1 MNVNATATVPVVTID
16 GPGGSGKGTVSQLL
30 AARLAWHY
38 LDSGALYRAVGL
50 AAQEKEVRFDD
61 AAALAH
67 LARVADIRFEP
78 QAGGQPARV
87 WLDGRDV
94 SDVLRTEETGCLASR
109 VAQFPAVREA
119 LLDKQ
124 RDFRRQPGLVADGR
138 DMGTTV
144 FPEAILKVFLTAS
157 PEVRAERRYKQL
169 KEKGLDVILSRLLG
183 EIRERDARDA
193 ARQASPLRPAADA
206 ELLDTSSLSIAQAV
220 EMIFRRLQQ
229 RL

>member
-1 MNVNATATVPVVTID
+1 MTIPVVTID

-50 AAQEKEVRFDD
+50 AAQGRGIDFDD
-61 AAALAH
+61 EVALAR
-67 LARVADIRFEP
+67 LAREADICFEP
-78 QAGGQPARV
+78 QPGGQPARV
-87 WLDGRDV
+87 RLDGRDV
-94 SDVLRTEETGCLASR
+94 SDVLRTEKTGCLASR
-109 VAQFPAVREA
+109 VAQIGAVREA

-124 RDFRRQPGLVADGR
+124 RDFRRRPGLVADGR

-144 FPEAILKVFLTAS
+144 FPEAVLKVFLTAS

-169 KEKGLDVILSRLLG
+169 KEKGLDVTLPGLLG

-193 ARQASPLRPAADA
+193 ARQASPLIAAVDA
-206 ELLDTSSLSIAQAV
+206 EILDTSGLSITQTV
-220 EMIFRRLQQ
+220 GTIFRRLQQ

>member
-1 MNVNATATVPVVTID
+1 MSAGMTIPVVTID

-50 AAQEKEVRFDD
+50 AAQGRGIDFDD
-61 AAALAH
+61 EVALAR
-67 LARVADIRFEP
+67 LAREADICFEP
-78 QAGGQPARV
+78 QPGGQPARV
-87 WLDGRDV
+87 RLDGRDV
-94 SDVLRTEETGCLASR
+94 SDVLRTEKTGCLASR
-109 VAQFPAVREA
+109 VAQIGAVREA

-124 RDFRRQPGLVADGR
+124 REFRRRPGLVAEGR
-138 DMGTTV
+138 VMGRTV
-144 FPEAILKVFLTAS
+144 VPEAVLKVFLTAS

-169 KEKGLDVILSRLLG
+169 KEKGLDVTLPGLLG

-193 ARQASPLRPAADA
+193 ARQASPLIAAVDA
-206 ELLDTSSLSIAQAV
+206 EILDTSGLSITQTV
-220 EMIFRRLQQ
+220 GTIFRRLQQ

>member
-1 MNVNATATVPVVTID
+1 MTIPVVTID

-50 AAQEKEVRFDD
+50 AAQEQGVHLDD
-61 AAALAH
+61 PAALAR
-67 LARVADIRFEP
+67 LARGVDIRFEP
-78 QAGGQPARV
+78 QADGRPAGV
-87 WLDGRDV
+87 WVDGRDV
-94 SDVLRTEETGCLASR
+94 GDVLRTEETGRLASQ
-109 VAQFPAVREA
+109 VAQFAGVRAA

-124 RDFRRQPGLVADGR
+124 RDFRRLPGLVADGR

-144 FPEAILKVFLTAS
+144 FPEARLKVFLTAS

-169 KEKGLDVILSRLLG
+169 KEKGLDVTLLKLLG

-206 ELLDTSSLSIAQAV
+206 EILDTSGLSIAEAV
-220 EMIFRRLQQ
+220 ETIFQRLQQ